1 MRCLRCL
8 AMDVLAT
15 LRSTGMWLTACAFCC
30 VLMLIALRLEVGMAL
45 AGADDGMTFDVAFTL
60 GDYLLGYFAG
70 CVPFTGGDD
79 RAFAPPIGWFVFFL
93 LLVVG
98 LARYPR
104 ESLCGFGQQV
114 LIACGNRWA
123 WWWAKCVWVAGSV
136 LLFCTT
142 ALLVALLFSLIAG
155 SGLSWS
161 VSPDMLYLIDF
172 PWQELKG
179 APYDALPFMG
189 TVAVVAISLG
199 LFQLCLSFLF
209 DAVAGVGAS
218 AGLLVASAFGVGPIG
233 FCSFSMAARCGA
245 FVADGWLLAEA
256 LAVCG
261 IIALASMLVG
271 GIEFNRRRCFGSE
284 DSL

>member
-1 MRCLRCL
+1 M
-8 AMDVLAT
+8 
-15 LRSTGMWLTACAFCC
+15 
-30 VLMLIALRLEVGMAL
+30 
-45 AGADDGMTFDVAFTL
+45 
-60 GDYLLGYFAG
+60 
-70 CVPFTGGDD
+70 
-79 RAFAPPIGWFVFFL
+79 
-93 LLVVG
+93 
-98 LARYPR
+98 
-104 ESLCGFGQQV
+104 
-114 LIACGNRWA
+114 
-123 WWWAKCVWVAGSV
+123 